1 MKVTPIHH
9 YHTIHEFPLTKPY
22 DLALLNEPNYLVLQ
36 LQGNA
41 EKALEVV
48 SKLLEEIQLPTK
60 NHQSKPTKYIA
71 LCHRRLGVLYKVAG
85 RRQEAE
91 RSIREYI
98 KVIQEDDT
106 QPTLSKDLA
115 YAYALLSSIIDDIGG
130 RSKEALAM
138 DKLALELTA
147 ASNV

>member
-1 MKVTPIHH
+1 MEI
-9 YHTIHEFPLTKPY
+9 
-22 DLALLNEPNYLVLQ
+22 
-36 LQGNA
+36 
-41 EKALEVV
+41 V
-48 SKLLEEIQLPTK
+48 SKLLEDIQLPTK
-60 NHQSKPTKYIA
+60 DQQQKSTKHIA

-91 RSIREYI
+91 RSVREYI
-98 KVIQEDDT
+98 KVIQENV
-106 QPTLSKDLA
+106 QPTSSKDLA